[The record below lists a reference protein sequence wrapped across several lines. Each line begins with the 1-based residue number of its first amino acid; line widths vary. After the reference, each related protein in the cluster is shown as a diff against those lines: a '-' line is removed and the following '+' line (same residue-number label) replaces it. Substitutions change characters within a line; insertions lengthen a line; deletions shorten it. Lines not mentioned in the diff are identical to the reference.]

1 MQEPQKFRLIE
12 HTADIGLAARGRDL
26 AEAFANVAQGL
37 FSIIAGTDA
46 IEERESRV
54 VELQAADQEALLF
67 DWINE
72 LIYLFEV
79 ESLLFKRCEVGEL
92 EGPKLR
98 AVCYGERYDQSRHE
112 IKLGVKSATYHM
124 LKVDAETHEVQV
136 ILDI

>member
-1 MQEPQKFRLIE
+1 MQESPKFRLIE
-12 HTADIGLAARGRDL
+12 HTADIGLAASGRDL

-37 FSIIAGTDA
+37 FSIITDTGA
-46 IEERESRV
+46 IEERESRT
-54 VELQAADQEALLF
+54 VEVQAADREALLF

-79 ESLLFKRCEVGEL
+79 ESLLFRRCEVNEL
-92 EGPKLR
+92 SGQRLR
-98 AVCYGERYDQSRHE
+98 AVCHGERYDQSRHE

>member
-26 AEAFANVAQGL
+26 AEAFANIAQGL
-37 FSIIAGTDA
+37 FSIITDIDA
-46 IEERESRV
+46 IEERETRV
-54 VELQAADQEALLF
+54 VEVQAADREALLF

-72 LIYLFEV
+72 LVYLFEV
-79 ESLLFKRCEVGEL
+79 ESLLLRRCEVSALSGQQ
-92 EGPKLR
+92 LR
-98 AVCYGERYDQSRHE
+98 AVCYGERYDESRHE

-124 LKVDAETHEVQV
+124 LKVDAEAHEVQV